1 MQMRQLMMLFIINGG
16 KMSTTDGRHHQSF
29 PPALL
34 PLLLLVLL
42 SGCPPPCKGD
52 QRNSAKP
59 SPAPAPAP
67 TPAPAQ
73 ALAPAPSLGFETLGN
88 PSFHHRSCVRPCSN
102 DLQAQTLANY
112 FPLPLINLE
121 GFNMSRALGTG
132 HVHGRITPS
141 EYSNTPCIY

>member
-1 MQMRQLMMLFIINGG
+1 MRQLMMLFIINGG

-34 PLLLLVLL
+34 PLLLLVRL

-59 SPAPAPAP
+59 SPAP

-73 ALAPAPSLGFETLGN
+73 ALAPAPSLGFET
-88 PSFHHRSCVRPCSN
+88 V
-102 DLQAQTLANY
+102 
-112 FPLPLINLE
+112 
-121 GFNMSRALGTG
+121 GFNMSRALETRNI
-132 HVHGRITPS
+132 HGRINPRIVVKGQPSRQAGSRASWPKPRCDSPPCTPPHHAGAA
-141 EYSNTPCIY
+141 N